1 MIKMK
6 FILSFAFFV
15 LTLVSFGQQD
25 STWVKWN
32 WIIGDW
38 VGEGGGQPGQGGG
51 TFSFKPDLDNKILVR
66 KSHSEYPATEGK
78 PLVIHNDLMV
88 IYPNFAGS
96 PSKAIYF
103 DNEGHTINY
112 TIIYPENSI
121 VLKSDK
127 VPNIPVFRLTYTLL
141 ENEIVN
147 TKFEM
152 SRDGENFF
160 TYIEGK
166 SRRMK

>member
-1 MIKMK
+1 MK
-6 FILSFAFFV
+6 FILSIAFFV

-25 STWVKWN
+25 STWAKWK
-32 WIIGDW
+32 WIIGEW
-38 VGEGGGQPGQGGG
+38 IVEGNGQPGQGGG
-51 TFSFKPDLDNKILVR
+51 TFSFKTDLNNKILVR
-66 KSHSEYPATEGK
+66 KSHSEYPASEGK
-78 PLVIHNDLMV
+78 PKLIHNDLMV
-88 IYPNFAGS
+88 VYDDNSGI

-112 TIIYPENSI
+112 SISYSETSI
-121 VLKSDK
+121 VFISDK
-127 VPNIPVFRLTYTLL
+127 VPNIPIFRLTYTLL

-166 SRRMK
+166 SKKMK